1 MPPVI
6 GGAST
11 GAALAMLLSAVS
23 GGLGSPPPR
32 VEIPAASGAAYE
44 LQESADRRRLLI
56 RWQGVDQTL
65 GECHDRLLQRLQR
78 GGRVVSVVERNCGA
92 TVDYAT
98 QVLID
103 GGRRGVETLAVFQG
117 RPQVQVAWNGRRL
130 QVSHPRLPA
139 ARVFRRLQQAGG
151 VEVFYVALGP
161 APTPTA
167 QGTLDESS
175 RNYGAHGR
183 ALGLPDEVL
192 LRWAGWAQQAS
203 GLHRGDWG
211 RWSGAA
217 PYGDDPRGSQLIRDG
232 MKHSAQYAGD
242 PG

>member
-1 MPPVI
+1 VI
-6 GGAST
+6 AGAST

-23 GGLGSPPPR
+23 GSVGSPAAG
-32 VEIPAASGAAYE
+32 VEIPAASGPGYA
-44 LQESADRRRLLI
+44 LQESTDRRRLLI

-65 GECHDRLLQRLQR
+65 GECQDRLLQRLQR
-78 GGRVVSVVERNCGA
+78 GGRVVSVIERNCGA

-103 GGRRGVETLAVFQG
+103 GGRGVETLAVFQG
-117 RPQVQVAWNGRRL
+117 RPQVRVAWNGRRL
-130 QVSHPRLPA
+130 QVSHPRLSA
-139 ARVFRRLQQAGG
+139 AQIFRRLPQAAG
-151 VEVFYVALGP
+151 VNVSYVTLGP

-167 QGTLDESS
+167 QGTLDESC

-203 GLHRGDWG
+203 GLYRGDWG
-211 RWSGAA
+211 RWSDAA
-217 PYGDDPRGSQLIRDG
+217 PYGDDPRGSQLIREG
-232 MKHSAQYAGD
+232 MEHSADYAGD